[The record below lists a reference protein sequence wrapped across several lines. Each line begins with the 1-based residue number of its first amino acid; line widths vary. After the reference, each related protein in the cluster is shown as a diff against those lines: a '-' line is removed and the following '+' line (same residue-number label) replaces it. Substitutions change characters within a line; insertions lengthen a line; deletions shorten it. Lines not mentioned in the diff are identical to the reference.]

1 MADNEIDNEQPRSES
16 SEQPDDVGTGAE
28 PGADAGADAEAE
40 VGVRFRR
47 ADADPSE
54 RADRGQATGER
65 EFSLDR
71 EPEREFDAS
80 REGEG
85 SIELAAIASFEALEG
100 ELDQPILPVRPID
113 DDEESEDDA
122 EDADEADEADEA
134 DAASTG
140 TLEEA
145 TEESGVD
152 GDVETSALEAV
163 TEDGAVV
170 AGAAVAAADDR
181 RPRRRRGGR
190 GRKKETQPATFDTPK
205 RSQLMVVNDSPGEE
219 CRIAILENGRL
230 EQIFA
235 ERISTATNV
244 GNIYKGKVVN
254 VEAAIQAAFID
265 FGEGQ
270 NGFLHIS
277 DLHPQYFPGQERT
290 ETVGRKIP
298 RRDRPPIQEALKR
311 GQEVIV
317 QVLKEGLGTK
327 GPTLTSYISI
337 PGRLLVMMP
346 HMDRVGV
353 SRKVEDEDQRRE
365 MRRILDSLELPEGCG
380 FILRTAGFDRTKT
393 ELQRDALYLQR
404 LWEAME
410 RRMNSTGA
418 PCTLYTESDLLVRT
432 IRDVVDDSVEAI
444 VVDSESAFNRAR
456 TFIQVVAPLNSPRL
470 CYYDRQAPIFYAFGV
485 EQQIEQIHS
494 HKVPLPSGGAL
505 VIDQTEAMVTI
516 DVNSGKSRS
525 ARDSETNAFNTNKEA
540 VDEISRQLRLRDLG
554 GIIVNDLIDMRSSRH
569 RREIE
574 ERLQESLRRDRA
586 KTTTLDISDF
596 GIIEMTRQRMRP
608 GLHKTHFMDCPHC
621 HGSGEVRVPDA
632 VAADCI
638 RKAALLFCYDR
649 VHRVEIVCSVRVAS
663 VLLSAR
669 RSTLSDLEERT
680 GKRVD
685 VRISETFGIDRVD
698 IYAYDERG
706 ADIEAERLPRVPMP
720 RIADLLAAPAVSV
733 DDDDGDDGDDNGES
747 GRGRGRRRRRR
758 KPQPADA
765 TAMALAGNFD
775 DLPTPSADEPSV
787 SELIRRSDAERQ
799 ARKAAEL
806 ATRAADAAAR
816 LAAGESVDGEAS
828 LDGDG
833 ARASGDGVAGA
844 ADGEDGDRRRRR
856 RRRGR
861 GRGEGGGTRSREA
874 GAGDGAAG
882 DAAGGGGEAGAEG
895 QDGVARGEA
904 GEGAARTEGD
914 DGGPRRR
921 RRRRRGRGGR
931 GGGGGGP
938 GGSGASTDAGGEGTM
953 SAGAD
958 GSSPESGEATGEG
971 SGANAGTGESRDGD
985 QGGEGGGR
993 SRGRRRRRGGR
1004 GRRGGGSGGG
1014 GDEGG
1019 GRGGDGGG
1027 GGYDAPRPGPASSA
1041 PAAPPPPSAPAPES
1055 AAKKTIRSVT
1065 GWMRRLKG
1073 PAAGSRDD
1081 R

>member
-1 MADNEIDNEQPRSES
+1 MADNQEELPS
-16 SEQPDDVGTGAE
+16 
-28 PGADAGADAEAE
+28 
-40 VGVRFRR
+40 RR
-47 ADADPSE
+47 LDADGLNQDGS
-54 RADRGQATGER
+54 
-65 EFSLDR
+65 
-71 EPEREFDAS
+71 EPEFPQTSDPVS
-80 REGEG
+80 EGDSALEP
-85 SIELAAIASFEALEG
+85 AAIASFEALEG
-100 ELDQPILPVRPID
+100 EEDEQILPVRPID
-113 DDEESEDDA
+113 DDDTDEARDLEAASE
-122 EDADEADEADEA
+122 EDADESQDSEA
-134 DAASTG
+134 DAEEFDGEQGEDALLAAEASDAG
-140 TLEEA
+140 AE
-145 TEESGVD
+145 GVD
-152 GDVETSALEAV
+152 GV
-163 TEDGAVV
+163 DG
-170 AGAAVAAADDR
+170 AAADPR

-190 GRKKETQPATFDTPK
+190 GRKKETVQTAPDLAK
-205 RSQLMVVNDSPGEE
+205 RSQLMVVNDTPGEE

-235 ERISTATNV
+235 ERVSTATNV
-244 GNIYKGKVVN
+244 GNIYKGKVIN

-380 FILRTAGFDRTKT
+380 FILRTAGFDRTKS

-410 RRMNSTGA
+410 RRMKSTGA

-444 VVDSESAFNRAR
+444 VVDSESAFQRAK

-470 CYYDRQAPIFYAFGV
+470 CFYDKQAPIFYAFSV
-485 EQQIEQIHS
+485 EQQIELIHN

-540 VDEISRQLRLRDLG
+540 VDEIARQLRLRDLG

-574 ERLQESLRRDRA
+574 ERLQEALRRDRA

-608 GLHKTHFMDCPHC
+608 GLHKTNFMDCPHC
-621 HGSGEVRVPDA
+621 HGMGEVRVPDA
-632 VAADCI
+632 VAADCM
-638 RKAALLFCYDR
+638 RKAALLFCYER

-663 VLLSAR
+663 VLLSSR
-669 RSTLSDLEERT
+669 RGALYELEERA

-685 VRISETFGIDRVD
+685 IRISETFGIDRVD
-698 IYAYDERG
+698 IYAYDDRG
-706 ADIEAERLPRVPMP
+706 ADIETDRLQRVPTP
-720 RIADLLAAPAVSV
+720 RIADLLLELPAADDG
-733 DDDDGDDGDDNGES
+733 DDDDGGDDAEY

-775 DLPTPSADEPSV
+775 DLPTPTADEPSL

-799 ARKAAEL
+799 ARKAADL
-806 ATRAADAAAR
+806 AAKAQEAAAR
-816 LAAGESVDGEAS
+816 IAAGESSEAAA
-828 LDGDG
+828 D
-833 ARASGDGVAGA
+833 AGA
-844 ADGEDGDRRRRR
+844 PPTGGDLEGTDGGRRRR

-861 GRGEGGGTRSREA
+861 GRGRGDSMDSAAAPSAEISEGSTS
-874 GAGDGAAG
+874 GDGAA
-882 DAAGGGGEAGAEG
+882 ESPVTPIEGAEG
-895 QDGVARGEA
+895 TG
-904 GEGAARTEGD
+904 

-931 GGGGGGP
+931 GGSDDRGGATEAGATEGGEP
-938 GGSGASTDAGGEGTM
+938 AAADFGGSPRADVNGAP
-953 SAGAD
+953 SAGNAD
-958 GSSPESGEATGEG
+958 AREG
-971 SGANAGTGESRDGD
+971 PRE
-985 QGGEGGGR
+985 GGR
-993 SRGRRRRRGGR
+993 SRGSRRGRRGGR
-1004 GRRGGGSGGG
+1004 GRGGSGGAN
-1014 GDEGG
+1014 
-1019 GRGGDGGG
+1019 RADGGFEG
-1027 GGYDAPRPGPASSA
+1027 APSTGNQPAQPFA
-1041 PAAPPPPSAPAPES
+1041 PPPSAPPPTHGEPKQTAPES

-1073 PAAGSRDD
+1073 PVAGGRDD